1 MTGTSAAVHSNCL
14 SSAYRTVQNNRK
26 KSGIRSHFHFAV
38 PGDLQKPSYAA
49 AAPAPWMA
57 ATIIFADAEI
67 VRIGKSCLKR
77 KGGGQRCVD
86 LILGD

>member
-49 AAPAPWMA
+49 VAPALWTA
-57 ATIIFADAEI
+57 ATITFAGAEI
-67 VRIGKSCLKR
+67 VRTGKNCPKWKR
-77 KGGGQRCVD
+77 WKTTAH
-86 LILGD
+86 